1 MFYKM
6 CDCKQ
11 VELNLDVWRRM
22 SGVYDSPFD
31 IDLFPGGMSENPAAG
46 GALVGPTFG
55 CIIATQFHNI
65 KFGDRFGSTPA
76 LNLKN
81 FNNRNK
87 KMLSRTFELPNFS
100 VVELFRLKI
109 LLFLFRPEFF
119 FLQIGRFRNVSKVQ
133 LYP

>member
-1 MFYKM
+1 MFCPSIKYTNMFYKM

-65 KFGDRFGSTPA
+65 KFGDRFWIKPC
-76 LNLKN
+76 
-81 FNNRNK
+81 F
-87 KMLSRTFELPNFS
+87 
-100 VVELFRLKI
+100 KI
-109 LLFLFRPEFF
+109 L
-119 FLQIGRFRNVSKVQ
+119 
-133 LYP
+133 